1 MQLDPQILVS
11 LVTVIGTGGAAWAGV
26 KATLNGTVKK
36 VDHISNKL
44 DTHMRQTVEHR
55 EEVLQ
60 RLTAVETKIEGKL
73 NGASK

>member
-11 LVTVIGTGGAAWAGV
+11 LVTVLGTGGAAWAGV

-36 VDHISNKL
+36 VDHINAKL
-44 DTHMRQTVEHR
+44 DAHMSQTVEHR

-60 RLTAVETKIEGKL
+60 RLTTVETKIEGKL
-73 NGASK
+73 YGASK